1 MKRPREGG
9 EIVPSER
16 TEKWSD
22 VEGASREQLELFA
35 REFQRHY
42 LEERRL
48 LRLLADR
55 NTELEKR
62 VHELS
67 ALNRLFQRH
76 LGKRLVE
83 VEAHRNVI
91 ERLQNLATDVRT
103 LVTSAQEST
112 VPEMPD
118 FSDQDKSQA

>member
-1 MKRPREGG
+1 MT
-9 EIVPSER
+9 SER
-16 TEKWSD
+16 TEESSD

-48 LRLLADR
+48 LHLLADR
-55 NTELEKR
+55 NTELEER

-67 ALNRLFQRH
+67 ASNRLFQQH

-83 VEAHRNVI
+83 VEAHRSVI
-91 ERLQNLATDVRT
+91 DRLQNLAADVRA
-103 LVTSAQEST
+103 LVTSAQDST

-118 FSDQDKSQA
+118 FSDQDDNQA